1 MTDNGLCPNCGAQLA
16 QDFKEALCPQ
26 CLMKLALS
34 KGDQGESSPSSTTK
48 FPSLPTDWEN
58 PEQIGPYRILEA
70 LGEGGMGIVYLAEQR
85 EPIRRR
91 VALKVIKLGMD
102 TKEVIAR
109 FESERQALALMNHPN
124 IAKVLD
130 AGSTESGRP
139 YFVMD
144 YVSGIPIT
152 EYCDDHR
159 LDTKARLRLFLPVCK
174 AIEHAHQKGII
185 HRDIKPSNV
194 LVELQDGEPTPKV
207 IDFGVSKATN
217 QRLTERTIFTQRG
230 VLIGTPGYMS
240 PEQTEMT
247 PLDVD
252 TRTDIY
258 SLGVLLYEVLVGV
271 APFDPTELLEAGFDE
286 MRRIIREEKP
296 QPLVTKLH
304 SLGDTASEIAHQ
316 RCTKLS
322 RLSAELKGN
331 LEWITLK
338 AMEKDRSVRYPRA
351 SKLAE
356 EIDHHLRGEPIV
368 ARSTRLHVAL
378 RKLEYAVLI
387 SLLAFTIT
395 ALFSSVSPLL
405 HRLDLKSYDFLMAS
419 VRGPVAPP
427 DNILIVA
434 IDEASLREYALK
446 GIHWPWPESVYG
458 QLLTKA
464 SQEGARAVIFAF
476 FLGSEGLS
484 TGEFASSISHS
495 KCPVILE
502 TVTAPSLDPEWT
514 ILPAESLIAAG
525 AQTGF
530 SHLHPDIDSVVR
542 RTRLFAQGAPSL
554 VAQTYSLVV
563 GSPLDVDRLPIAGFQ
578 DSDPEILI
586 NFHGGGRHTRTTS
599 YGVALDKPA
608 PYFHN
613 KIILVRSPLVGRFP
627 GIAGEKTFATPFSSD
642 PLEGQPTEYTAT
654 LSLMTKVEV
663 QANALSTLLRENF
676 IYTPGP
682 LTQHAAALLI
692 GFLVSF
698 VTFAARRGSLAFSVV
713 SGGIAVYLVVV
724 AALFNLFS
732 QWVRPA
738 APLCVVLLSLVLT
751 LIYRKWRA

>member
-1 MTDNGLCPNCGAQLA
+1 
-16 QDFKEALCPQ
+16 
-26 CLMKLALS
+26 MKLALS
-34 KGDQGESSPSSTTK
+34 EGDREESATSSTTSL
-48 FPSLPTDWEN
+48 PSLLNDWEN
-58 PEQIGPYRILEA
+58 PEQIGPYRILET

-109 FESERQALALMNHPN
+109 FEGERQALALMNHPN
-124 IAKVLD
+124 IARVLD

-144 YVSGIPIT
+144 HVSGIPIT

-159 LDTKARLRLFLPVCK
+159 LDTESRLRLFLPVCK

-194 LVELQDGEPTPKV
+194 LVEVQDGEPIPKV
-207 IDFGVSKATN
+207 IDFGVSKATS

-240 PEQTEMT
+240 PEQAEMT

-258 SLGVLLYEVLVGV
+258 SLGVLLYEVLVGA

-296 QPLVTKLH
+296 QSLVAKLH
-304 SLGDTASEIAHQ
+304 SLGDTAGEIAHQ
-316 RCTKLS
+316 RRTKLS

-331 LEWITLK
+331 LEWITMK

-351 SKLAE
+351 SELAE

-368 ARSTRLHVAL
+368 ARSTRFQAAL
-378 RKLEYAVLI
+378 WRLEYAVLI
-387 SLLAFTIT
+387 SLLAFTVT
-395 ALFSSVSPLL
+395 AVFSSLSPLL
-405 HRLDLKSYDFLMAS
+405 HRFDLNSYDFLMAS

-427 DNILIVA
+427 DNILIVT
-434 IDEASLREYALK
+434 IDEASLREFALK
-446 GIHWPWPESVYG
+446 GIHWPWPGSVYG
-458 QLLTKA
+458 QLVTKA
-464 SQEGARAVIFAF
+464 SQEGARAVVFASF
-476 FLGSEGLS
+476 FGGEGPS
-484 TGEFASSISHS
+484 TQEFASSIRSS
-495 KCPVILE
+495 QCPVILE
-502 TVTAPSLDPEWT
+502 TVTTPSLDPEWT

-525 AQTGF
+525 ARTGF
-530 SHLHPDIDSVVR
+530 SHLQPDMDSVVR

-563 GSPLDVDRLPIAGFQ
+563 GSPLEVDQLPMTGYP

-613 KIILVRSPLVGRFP
+613 KIILVGRFP
-627 GIAGEKTFATPFSSD
+627 RIEVGKGFATPFSSD
-642 PLEGQPTEYTAT
+642 PLEGLPTEYTAT

-682 LTQHAAALLI
+682 LTQHAAALLM

-698 VTFAARRGSLAFSVV
+698 VTFAARRGSLALPVV
-713 SGGIAVYLVVV
+713 SGGIVVYLIVV
-724 AALFNLFS
+724 ATLFDRFS

-738 APLCVVLLSLVLT
+738 WPLCVVLLSLVLT